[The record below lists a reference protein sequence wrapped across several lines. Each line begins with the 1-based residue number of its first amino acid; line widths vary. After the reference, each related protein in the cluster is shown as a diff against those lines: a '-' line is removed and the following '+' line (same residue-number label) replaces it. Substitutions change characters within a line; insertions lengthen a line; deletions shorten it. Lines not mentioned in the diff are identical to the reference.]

1 MKTKIKEV
9 HDYFRDKLIKGN
21 FKVKLIQEHN
31 ILLIIDNKYLF
42 IIWVANQDYGI
53 HTDYCLIESE
63 SKFSFMDINFRE
75 KDKKAIWGKLKPII
89 KKHNDTVVLKAKEL
103 EFEKLKKEL
112 NK

>member
-9 HDYFRDKLIKGN
+9 HDYFRDKLIKGD
-21 FKVKLIQEHN
+21 FKVRSIEEYY
-31 ILLIIDNKYLF
+31 ILLIIDGEYLF
-42 IIWVANQDYGI
+42 VIWSAN
-53 HTDYCLIESE
+53 ESYALRAE
-63 SKFSFMDINFRE
+63 SCFINRRFEYSFMDINFRE
-75 KDKKAIWGKLKPII
+75 KDKISLWGKIKLII

>member
-9 HDYFRDKLIKGN
+9 HDYFRDKLIKGD
-21 FKVKLIQEHN
+21 FKVRLIKEHY
-31 ILLIIDNKYLF
+31 ILLIIDGKYLF
-42 IIWVANQDYGI
+42 VIWSANEAFAI
-53 HTDYCLIESE
+53 RTESCYINSCFE
-63 SKFSFMDINFRE
+63 YSFMNLNLRE
-75 KDKKAIWGKLKPII
+75 KDKKAIWGKIKPII